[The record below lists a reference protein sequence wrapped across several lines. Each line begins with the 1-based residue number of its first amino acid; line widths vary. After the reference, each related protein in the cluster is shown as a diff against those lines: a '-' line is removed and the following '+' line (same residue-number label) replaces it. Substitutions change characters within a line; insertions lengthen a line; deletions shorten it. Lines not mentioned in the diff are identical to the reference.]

1 MFTKI
6 TKWLMFIT
14 SYVPLYL
21 LLIISN
27 LNIVKWSDWKSI
39 ENWQKAFLDNLCFN
53 LIMILL
59 SIISVI
65 VLICVNCL
73 KSNSHMECSE
83 VEIKNSAGDIL
94 NYFITYLFPLLSMQ
108 IDNSTSILVNVV
120 VFIIIGL
127 LYVKSDLVY
136 LNPMLILF
144 HYDIVQINDK
154 IVITHKRNGELQK
167 SIRNRGWIG
176 VRKIAEGIYLEKELP
191 HKGDNKKSI

>member
-39 ENWQKAFLDNLCFN
+39 ENWQKAFLDNLYFN
-53 LIMILL
+53 LIMISL
-59 SIISVI
+59 SIISVV

-73 KSNSHMECSE
+73 KSNSYMECSE

-127 LYVKSDLVY
+127 L
-136 LNPMLILF
+136 
-144 HYDIVQINDK
+144 
-154 IVITHKRNGELQK
+154 
-167 SIRNRGWIG
+167 
-176 VRKIAEGIYLEKELP
+176 
-191 HKGDNKKSI
+191 